1 MQKRFENI
9 DLLRGFSIIV
19 MILTHTNAY
28 FMHHKTA
35 FDIWNYLHFS
45 VPTFVFCSG
54 FVLANRY
61 KIEILNLATY
71 FKFIGKRLFRLLKPY
86 YIFLI
91 FFYIMLYFSQKR
103 IDLRDVT
110 SALLIV
116 REPDISWLV
125 NLFVQ
130 LTLLFPV
137 LSYLFNK
144 QRKLFDGL
152 FGIVMIYAFWK
163 IFNRLDLDYKYYMV
177 WSWSL
182 PFMFAF
188 YFAKYYRNLKFRI
201 GAMLF
206 FLILHLG
213 LKYYLASHGNNVI
226 LQDNKYPPNLYYLS
240 YGMFWFVLL
249 DFIFN
254 LEIFKNKVLFGVIN
268 FFSKNS
274 FSLFFIHYLV
284 IQITFRFFIKNLQ
297 FNEWTLF
304 FYVIILTSVIQL
316 TLSKLLTYVRR

>member
-1 MQKRFENI
+1 ME
-9 DLLRGFSIIV
+9 V
-19 MILTHTNAY
+19 
-28 FMHHKTA
+28 
-35 FDIWNYLHFS
+35 
-45 VPTFVFCSG
+45 
-54 FVLANRY
+54 
-61 KIEILNLATY
+61 LNLGTY
-71 FKFIGKRLFRLLKPY
+71 FKFIGKRLYRLLKPY

-103 IDLRDVT
+103 IDFKDIA

-304 FYVIILTSVIQL
+304 FYVIILTSAIQL
-316 TLSKLLTYVRR
+316 ALSKLLTYVRR